1 MVPDRLN
8 SEHFS
13 FVLVQASSGLPFDI
27 RCPSLMK
34 CTKSAVRW
42 KAHLTPTYVS
52 VQAALLLF
60 SRVEKIHEFE
70 DCFVTL
76 TQKIGTDSG
85 KFNFRMEP
93 RNETNHCRVLLFI
106 YTGGAAAKISS
117 ETLIASFKVLKFRF
131 EIGAR
136 GFDRVRIIRKSGK
149 KGFISEIRSPNCTV
163 VAFESVARID
173 KQK

>member
-1 MVPDRLN
+1 
-8 SEHFS
+8 
-13 FVLVQASSGLPFDI
+13 
-27 RCPSLMK
+27 MK
-34 CTKSAVRW
+34 CTNSAVRW
-42 KAHLTPTYVS
+42 KAHLYSIRFRSGCTFLEGRKNDT
-52 VQAALLLF
+52 
-60 SRVEKIHEFE
+60 FE
-70 DCFVTL
+70 ASFVTL

-106 YTGGAAAKISS
+106 YTGGAAA

-136 GFDRVRIIRKSGK
+136 GFDRVRIIRKSGE